1 MAAFAVVSMVYLVQQ
16 DISSVHDVQHN
27 HKSILKMF
35 TVWLQKRTGK
45 IALMAHKD
53 VKCFWAQ
60 FRNIIRR
67 CCARDR
73 VRHWPILSNPWYE
86 SYASSLCLVNAPL
99 DLSVPLRDTLI
110 RVMTGINATK
120 STLPD
125 SQWIESLHNHHCAAL
140 SGKGAVSDKTR
151 RWIKL

>member
-53 VKCFWAQ
+53 VKCF
-60 FRNIIRR
+60 
-67 CCARDR
+67 
-73 VRHWPILSNPWYE
+73 
-86 SYASSLCLVNAPL
+86 
-99 DLSVPLRDTLI
+99 
-110 RVMTGINATK
+110 
-120 STLPD
+120 
-125 SQWIESLHNHHCAAL
+125 
-140 SGKGAVSDKTR
+140 
-151 RWIKL
+151 